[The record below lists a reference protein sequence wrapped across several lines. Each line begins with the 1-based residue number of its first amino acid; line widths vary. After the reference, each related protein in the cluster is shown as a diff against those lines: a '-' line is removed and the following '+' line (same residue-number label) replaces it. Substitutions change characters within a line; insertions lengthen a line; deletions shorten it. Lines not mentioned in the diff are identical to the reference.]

1 MPRHINHHLIKGHM
15 GLFGRK
21 SKPAPPEET
30 YDLESILTKRC
41 PECFVNLPLDAKVC
55 FSCHTRVGKADKYG
69 KAKKRPNWISYI
81 LCIVSWAVF
90 ILYIQWAF
98 LSK

>member
-1 MPRHINHHLIKGHM
+1 M

-21 SKPAPPEET
+21 TKPGPPPE
-30 YDLESILTKRC
+30 LTPDIDATLSKRC
-41 PECFVNLPLDAKVC
+41 PECFVNLPIDAKEC
-55 FSCHTRVGKADKYG
+55 FSCHTRVGKPDKYG
-69 KAKKRPNWISYI
+69 KAKKKPDWIAYI
-81 LCIVSWAVF
+81 VCIVSWAVF

>member
-1 MPRHINHHLIKGHM
+1 M

-21 SKPAPPEET
+21 TKPAPIEDIT
-30 YDLESILTKRC
+30 DLDSILTKRC
-41 PECFVNLPLDAKVC
+41 PDCFVNLPLDAKVC
-55 FSCHTRVGKADKYG
+55 FSCQTRVGKPDKFG
-69 KAKKRPNWISYI
+69 KAKKKPNWISYLICI
-81 LCIVSWAVF
+81 LSWAVF

>member
-1 MPRHINHHLIKGHM
+1 M

-21 SKPAPPEET
+21 IKPAPTVELEP
-30 YDLESILTKRC
+30 DLDSILSKRC

-55 FSCHTRVGKADKYG
+55 FSCHTHVGKPDKYG
-69 KAKKRPNWISYI
+69 KAKKKPDWISYI

-98 LSK
+98 FSK